1 MFRRSTCRGTG
12 LVELVV
18 VVALGG
24 LVMVA
29 ALDAWIWSR
38 RSEHRVTEHA
48 DHTAQAALA
57 RAWLG
62 RDLDR
67 LAPELDPLPLSVAG
81 PAPDGSVR
89 LDLTCAGAR
98 RVRVTYAFDPA
109 GGTLTREAGDEPVRR
124 FALGK
129 GSRVVM
135 VKLDPSFAGG
145 GPSRLGSYNNRLVF
159 RITAGAGA
167 QAFTLVGTA
176 PFLVKASR
184 DTFPFWKSSVR

>member
-1 MFRRSTCRGTG
+1 MFVRKTRRGTG
-12 LVELVV
+12 LVELLVV
-18 VVALGG
+18 LALGG
-24 LVMVA
+24 LLMVA

-38 RSEHRVTEHA
+38 RSEERVVQHA

-57 RAWLG
+57 RAWLA

-67 LAPELDPLPLSVAG
+67 LAPDLDPLPLTLTG
-81 PAPDGSVR
+81 PEADGALR
-89 LDLTCAGAR
+89 LDLTCAATR
-98 RVRVTYAFDPA
+98 RTRVTYRFAPRD
-109 GGTLTREAGDEPVRR
+109 GTLTREAEDEPVRR

-129 GSRVVM
+129 GARVVM
-135 VKLDPSFAGG
+135 VKLDPSFADG

-184 DTFPFWKSSVR
+184 DTFPFWAGSVR